1 MLLSPV
7 TIERLRSAD
16 LNAAAWLCAEA
27 MLDNPL
33 HLKVFGH
40 VLAKRQQRLT
50 RLFNGL
56 LPYIC
61 SNGELMAAYADQ
73 QLVGVLG
80 RLTPGRCQPSYLD
93 IFKLLPTLLAS
104 NSPLG
109 WLRTLRWLRQWA
121 ALDPK
126 TSHWHLGPL
135 AVSPSSQRQGIGRS
149 LMDYAISEA
158 NGINLYLETDKLS
171 NVQFYQSLDFHIT
184 ATPTLLGTKTWLML
198 KGKPS
203 VIRNTL

>member
-1 MLLSPV
+1 MLISQIKLALIP
-7 TIERLRSAD
+7 TAD
-16 LNAAAWLCAEA
+16 LNAAASLCAEA

-33 HLKVFGH
+33 HIQVFGQAS
-40 VLAKRQQRLT
+40 AKRRQRLT
-50 RLFNGL
+50 RLFNSL
-56 LPYIC
+56 LPYIAN
-61 SNGELMAAYADQ
+61 NGELMAAYADS

-80 RLTPGRCQPSYLD
+80 RLTPGHCLPSYLD
-93 IFKLLPTLLAS
+93 ILKLLPVLLTS

-121 ALDPK
+121 VLDPS
-126 TSHWHLGPL
+126 TPHWHLGPL
-135 AVSPSSQRQGIGRS
+135 AVAKHVQRQGIGRK
-149 LMDYAISEA
+149 LMDYAINEA
-158 NGINLYLETDKLS
+158 HGIALYLETDKLS
-171 NVQFYQSLDFHIT
+171 NVQFYQSLGFHIT